1 LWYQANFD
9 ERLREAGGRIGL
21 FTSAIA
27 QIRDAA
33 RFRRFLKAVLVL
45 GNKMNG
51 APDARRA
58 VKAFTVNSLHQLYL
72 TKAFDQ
78 STSVLQYLLRL
89 LKRRD
94 PDLLRLGRDFRG
106 PTLAE
111 AKRLPLDVMTE
122 EMRELRE
129 GLTALEATVR
139 EAAQDGGGWAAVGAG
154 GGAGEQYIEEDAPGD
169 GGGNGDSGGGR
180 RSRSASASGGGG
192 GTPAPAVGAGT
203 ADGGGG
209 GGGDG
214 APPPAAADGG
224 GGGSKK
230 ARRRVR
236 RRVEPLPAFAA
247 LAQAELG
254 RLQAAF
260 DGAQADYKGEWKQR
274 AGAGSGGSRL

>member
-1 LWYQANFD
+1 M
-9 ERLREAGGRIGL
+9 
-21 FTSAIA
+21 A

-51 APDARRA
+51 APDAKRA

-72 TKAFDQ
+72 TKAFDTQ
-78 STSVLQYLLRL
+78 TSVLQYLLRL

-111 AKRLPLDVMTE
+111 AKRLPLDVMVE

-139 EAAQDGGGWAAVGAG
+139 EAAQDGGGWASVGAG
-154 GGAGEQYIEEDAPGD
+154 GGAGEQYVEEDAPGD
-169 GGGNGDSGGGR
+169 GDGGGGEGGGKH
-180 RSRSASASGGGG
+180 RSRSASASAGG
-192 GTPAPAVGAGT
+192 GTPAPAV
-203 ADGGGG
+203 DGSA

-214 APPPAAADGG
+214 APPPTAAAPDGG
-224 GGGSKK
+224 GSSSGKK

-260 DGAQADYKGEWKQR
+260 DGAQADYKGAWRGERGR
-274 AGAGSGGSRL
+274 APSLAVVTVGL